1 MKCSAFCFSVV
12 QNKHPVFQSKQV
24 CKRLF
29 MSHLT
34 SESVN
39 DSVACCMFYGTLLSV
54 SLPLQMVTRTGSR
67 SLFARPVDLYIV
79 L

>member
-1 MKCSAFCFSVV
+1 
-12 QNKHPVFQSKQV
+12 
-24 CKRLF
+24 

-39 DSVACCMFYGTLLSV
+39 DSVACCMLYGTLLSV
-54 SLPLQMVTRTGSR
+54 SLLSQMVITTYSM
-67 SLFARPVDLYIV
+67 SLFVQPVDLCVV